1 METKVDGEVQSKDLA
16 FATSIP
22 SRAAHFSFRIS
33 KLFLFQNFKALS
45 LSEFQSSFCSK
56 RVRGGGGG
64 SGDHNAQEFLEEVC
78 LDCRVRSHHIF
89 LDGCGCA
96 QVERGDNCWLEG
108 G

>member
-1 METKVDGEVQSKDLA
+1 MGAMNVVRAVETTGMASLLPKSLTQSCQIEA
-16 FATSIP
+16 FVPGVFVLSF
-22 SRAAHFSFRIS
+22 AHL
-33 KLFLFQNFKALS
+33 KTV
-45 LSEFQSSFCSK
+45 C
-56 RVRGGGGG
+56 GGG

>member
-1 METKVDGEVQSKDLA
+1 MAIQCAAVVDRARTETRRERETQRERERES
-16 FATSIP
+16 
-22 SRAAHFSFRIS
+22 
-33 KLFLFQNFKALS
+33 
-45 LSEFQSSFCSK
+45 CSNVFGVRCGYNGVR
-56 RVRGGGGG
+56 RVRVNAL